1 MHRRSTHTTPLRIAG
16 ALGLAACLALPLASV
31 ADVARGSGMGAL
43 SMQAASNQNEG
54 DWEYSVRPDDTL
66 SGVADR
72 LLKRDRDADDLMSYN
87 QISAR
92 EGISSGD
99 TLQIPMQ
106 WLRQQPEP
114 AVTLSVT
121 GDAYMRPHLES
132 SARRLQAEQELNVG
146 DEVRTDN
153 GRALIELADDSLL
166 RMDSNS
172 RLTFNRLTQFGKTG
186 MADTRMELER
196 GRVRSEVAPVEEDRS
211 RFEIETPSAVAA
223 VRGTVFDL
231 EIRDDT
237 THLAVYE
244 GGVHFGDDSDQQLI
258 PSGYS
263 ASKQEGQPVDVEPLD
278 PAPSIATE
286 SGRVS
291 ALPFEV
297 SWEDETSADRYR
309 VDLIRRDTNDWLV
322 SQEVD
327 SRDIKLAN
335 LDNGEYR
342 LKVAALGSD
351 GFESQ
356 PDTLDFVIGLRAY
369 PANLAAPEADATI
382 EEDTPKFEWS
392 LQGEEEE
399 ARVEIARDDDFDEP
413 VATSE
418 WDHDESAV
426 VTAPLEPG
434 EYYWRVVT
442 RAGGSATATS
452 DSSPFTVTGTLP
464 ETRIISANAVGEQVN
479 LYWNSLDEA
488 ERYEFQLARDESFEE
503 VVEEDTV
510 EDTDVRLQ
518 LQPGE
523 TYHIRVRGVAE
534 PPLTSDWGS
543 SHEMTLE

>member
-1 MHRRSTHTTPLRIAG
+1 MLRRSTHRTPLRIAA
-16 ALGLAACLALPLASV
+16 ALGLAVSLAVPLASI
-31 ADVARGSGMGAL
+31 ADVARGSGMGTTVVT
-43 SMQAASNQNEG
+43 ASNSHPG

-72 LLKRDRDADDLMSYN
+72 LLRRDRDADDLISYN
-87 QISAR
+87 RLSTR
-92 EGISSGD
+92 EGISAGD

-106 WLRQQPEP
+106 WLQQRPEP
-114 AVTLSVT
+114 AITLSVT
-121 GDAYMRPHLES
+121 GDAFVRPHLENS
-132 SARRLQAEQELNVG
+132 SRRLRADQELNVG

-153 GRALIELADDSLL
+153 GRALIELADGTRLRLDRDS
-166 RMDSNS
+166 RM
-172 RLTFNRLTQFGKTG
+172 TFNRLSQYGRTG
-186 MADTRMELER
+186 MADTRMELDR
-196 GRVRSEVAPVEEDRS
+196 GRVRSEVAPVEDERS

-244 GGVHFGDDSDQQLI
+244 GGVHFGDASDQQLI

-263 ASKQEGQPVDVEPLD
+263 ASKRHGQPVDVQPLD

-297 SWEDETSADRYR
+297 NWEDESEADRYR
-309 VDLIRRDTNDWLV
+309 VDLIRRDTDEWLV
-322 SQEVD
+322 SQDVEQ
-327 SRDIKLAN
+327 RDINLAN

-342 LKVAALGSD
+342 LRVASLD
-351 GFESQ
+351 PEGFESQ

-369 PANLAAPEADATI
+369 PATLASPDEGDVVGEETPE
-382 EEDTPKFEWS
+382 FEWV
-392 LQGEEEE
+392 LRGEDEE
-399 ARVEIARDDDFDEP
+399 ARVEIARDPDFDDP

-418 WDHDESAV
+418 WDRDESAV
-426 VTAPLEPG
+426 VTAPLKPG
-434 EYYWRVVT
+434 DYYWRVVT
-442 RAGGSATATS
+442 RAGGSETATS
-452 DSSPFTVTGTLP
+452 DAKAFTVTGTLP

-479 LYWNSLDEA
+479 LYWNSLEQTD
-488 ERYEFQLARDESFEE
+488 RYQFQLARDDAFED
-503 VVEEDTV
+503 VVEQDTLEDTN
-510 EDTDVRLQ
+510 VRLQ

-534 PPLTSDWGS
+534 HPLTSDWGS